1 MGEFLSI
8 HHRLLT
14 PAEQVCSEVCAAAR
28 ALDLKEFDYFR
39 LAYRRWFGQQ
49 PHEKALEA
57 TFVDYMLRQVVPPW
71 VRHLNR
77 MVLDRQGDGTL
88 DAEALGAGRYRDRV
102 QRHPRGGLYV
112 SLMMAAWLA
121 LYSTLLLDVSRP
133 SSPASASAAMSRGCS
148 ETSGS
153 AFFDAWVRT
162 IAGKDAA
169 SCAPP
174 PLDRRRSP

>member
-8 HHRLLT
+8 QPRVLT

-49 PHEKALEA
+49 PTEKALEA
-57 TFVDYMLRQVVPPW
+57 TFVDYMLRQIVPPW

-77 MVLDRQGDGTL
+77 IVLERREAGSL
-88 DAEALGAGRYRDRV
+88 DPEALGAGRYRDRV
-102 QRHPRGGLYV
+102 QCHPRGRLYV
-112 SLMMAAWLA
+112 SLMMAAWLV

-133 SSPASASAAMSRGCS
+133 SHPAAASPGCS

-153 AFFDAWVRT
+153 AFFDTWVRT
-162 IAGKDAA
+162 IAGKDANA
-169 SCAPP
+169 CAR
-174 PLDRRRSP
+174 PLPDRRHPG

>member
-1 MGEFLSI
+1 MGEFLNI
-8 HHRLLT
+8 HQRV
-14 PAEQVCSEVCAAAR
+14 PSPSERVCTEVCAAAR

-49 PHEKALEA
+49 PHEHALEA

-77 MVLDRQGDGTL
+77 IVLEQHGDGSL
-88 DAEALGAGRYRDRV
+88 DPEALGAGRYRDRM
-102 QRHPRGGLYV
+102 RCHPRGRLYV
-112 SLMMAAWLA
+112 SLMMAAWLV
-121 LYSTLLLDVSRP
+121 LFSTLLLDVSRP
-133 SSPASASAAMSRGCS
+133 SAPVAMQPGCS

-153 AFFDAWVRT
+153 PFFDSWVRM

-169 SCAPP
+169 PCTRPP
-174 PLDRRRSP
+174 IDRRRPM